1 MAVNQADPSTTV
13 ESQRK
18 AIYGELQDQLVSEDP
33 AMIVMR
39 EPELSVA
46 SNKVSGYVMNSL
58 GFGLFAGV
66 KVAK

>member
-1 MAVNQADPSTTV
+1 
-13 ESQRK
+13 
-18 AIYGELQDQLVSEDP
+18 
-33 AMIVMR
+33 MR